1 MHHVKSEP
9 RNQMQIFCLDQ
20 MVDPNSFVRIIDFF
34 VDTIDLKSFGFKHV
48 TLKEEGRPPIHP
60 ALLLKLY
67 IYGYRFNVRSSRKL
81 EREAMLNIEA
91 RWLLGEVVPS
101 NKTIANFRKDYPE
114 QFRAIFR
121 KFVFLLKQLDLI
133 EGKTIAVDSFKLR
146 AQNSLK
152 NNYNKAKIDRHLD
165 YIEGRLSEFEKALDA
180 ADSAEEKAEI
190 AAKIETQK
198 TRKSNYQALEEQI
211 KETGKDQISTTDIDA
226 QSVVL
231 SRGITQVGYN
241 IQGAVDAKHKLIT
254 HFDTGSV
261 NDTNALASVAIE
273 TKELLQVD
281 KMDVLADK
289 GYHTGE
295 QIQQCEQNNITTYVS
310 PKEPASNN
318 PDIFPITQ
326 FIYNPENDCYTC
338 PAAQTLTTNGTWLKH
353 SSKGHKS
360 AYKFQR
366 YNNTAAC
373 KTCEL
378 HSQCTSS
385 KNNGRNIDRSEF
397 ASMMEQNA
405 QRVKQNPDYYK
416 QRQQLAEHPWGT
428 IKRQR
433 GFDHVLTRGKTK
445 ILGEVSLVFIGYN
458 LARCAN
464 ILGGLEMF
472 KALVNK
478 HVSASNMLFRLQTA
492 YFKLFSDFQVFQI
505 RFSNQLIP
513 QGRGKINLNNSSYT
527 S

>member
-9 RNQMQIFCLDQ
+9 RNQMQIYCLDQ

-34 VDTIDLKSFGFKHV
+34 VDSIDLKSFGFKHV
-48 TLKEEGRPPIHP
+48 TLKFEGRPPIHP
-60 ALLLKLY
+60 AQLLKLL
-67 IYGYRFNVRSSRKL
+67 IYGYRYGVRSSRKL
-81 EREAMLNIEA
+81 EREATLNIEA

-101 NKTIANFRKDYPE
+101 NKTIANFRKDNAE
-114 QFRAIFR
+114 AFRAIFR
-121 KFVFLLKQLDLI
+121 KFVFLLKQLDLV
-133 EGKTIAVDSFKLR
+133 EGKTIAIDSFKIR

-152 NNYNKAKIDRHLD
+152 NNYNQGKINRHLD
-165 YIEGRLSEFEKALDA
+165 YINTRLAEFEKAMDE
-180 ADSAEEKAEI
+180 ADSADEKAEL
-190 AAKIETQK
+190 AAKIETQN
-198 TRKSNYQALEEQI
+198 TRKANYEALQEQI
-211 KETGKDQISTTDIDA
+211 KETGKDQLSTTDTDA

-231 SRGITQVGYN
+231 QRGITVVGYN
-241 IQGAVDAKHKLIT
+241 VQGAVDAKHKLIT

-261 NDTNALASVAIE
+261 NDTTALAGVAIE
-273 TKELLQVD
+273 TKEILQVE

-289 GYHTGE
+289 GYHTGD

-318 PDIFPITQ
+318 PDIFSITQ
-326 FIYNPENDCYTC
+326 FIYNTEKDCYTC
-338 PAAQTLTTNGTWLKH
+338 PAGQTLTTNGTWLTH

-366 YNNTAAC
+366 YNNTKAC

-378 HSQCTSS
+378 HSQCTTS

-397 ASMMEQNA
+397 ANLMEQNA
-405 QRVKQNPDYYK
+405 ERVKQNPAYYK

-464 ILGGLEMF
+464 ILDGLEMF
-472 KALVNK
+472 KALINK
-478 HVSASNMLFRLQTA
+478 YINASARIFCSPQLVLSS
-492 YFKLFSDFQVFQI
+492 FK
-505 RFSNQLIP
+505 P
-513 QGRGKINLNNSSYT
+513 SY
-527 S
+527 

>member
-1 MHHVKSEP
+1 
-9 RNQMQIFCLDQ
+9 
-20 MVDPNSFVRIIDFF
+20 
-34 VDTIDLKSFGFKHV
+34 
-48 TLKEEGRPPIHP
+48 
-60 ALLLKLY
+60 
-67 IYGYRFNVRSSRKL
+67 
-81 EREAMLNIEA
+81 
-91 RWLLGEVVPS
+91 VVPA
-101 NKTIANFRKDYPE
+101 NKTIANFRKDNAE
-114 QFRAIFR
+114 AFRAIFR
-121 KFVFLLKQLDLI
+121 KFVFLLKQLDLV
-133 EGKTIAVDSFKLR
+133 EGKTIAVDSFKVR

-152 NNYNKAKIDRHLD
+152 NNYNQGKIDRHLD
-165 YIEGRLSEFEKALDA
+165 YINARLAEFEKAMDE
-180 ADSAEEKAEI
+180 ADSAEDKAEL
-190 AAKIETQK
+190 AAKIETQNS
-198 TRKSNYQALEEQI
+198 RKLKYEALEAQI
-211 KETGKDQISTTDIDA
+211 EATGKDQISTTDPDA

-231 SRGITQVGYN
+231 QRGITVVGYN
-241 IQGAVDAKHKLIT
+241 IQGAVDAKHKLVT

-261 NDTNALASVAIE
+261 NDTNALAAVAIE
-273 TKELLQVD
+273 TKEILQVE

-295 QIQQCEQNNITTYVS
+295 QIQQCEQNQITTYVS

-326 FIYNPENDCYTC
+326 FVYNPKTDCYTC
-338 PAAQTLTTNGTWLKH
+338 PANQTLTTNGTWLKH

-378 HSQCTSS
+378 HSQCTTS

-397 ASMMEQNA
+397 ASLMEQNA
-405 QRVKQNPDYYK
+405 ERVKQNPDYYK

-464 ILGGLEMF
+464 IVDGLENF
-472 KALVNK
+472 KALIYKYMNDL
-478 HVSASNMLFRLQTA
+478 NMLFRLKTA
-492 YFKLFSDFQVFQI
+492 YFKLFSNFGVFQL
-505 RFSNQLIP
+505 RFSVQ
-513 QGRGKINLNNSSYT
+513 KF
-527 S
+527 

>member
-9 RNQMQIFCLDQ
+9 RNQMQIYCLDQ

-48 TLKEEGRPPIHP
+48 TLKFEGRPPIHP
-60 ALLLKLY
+60 AQLLKLL
-67 IYGYRFNVRSSRKL
+67 IYGYRYGVRSSRKL

-91 RWLLGEVVPS
+91 RWLLGEVVPA
-101 NKTIANFRKDYPE
+101 NKTIANFRKDNAE
-114 QFRAIFR
+114 AFRAIFR
-121 KFVFLLKQLDLI
+121 KFVFLLKQLDLV
-133 EGKTIAVDSFKLR
+133 EGKTIAVDSFKVR

-152 NNYNKAKIDRHLD
+152 NNYNQGKIDRHLD
-165 YIEGRLSEFEKALDA
+165 YINARLAEFEKAMDE
-180 ADSAEEKAEI
+180 ADSAEDKAEL
-190 AAKIETQK
+190 ATKIETQK
-198 TRKSNYQALEEQI
+198 SRKLKYEALEAQI
-211 KETGKDQISTTDIDA
+211 EATGKDQISTTDPDA

-231 SRGITQVGYN
+231 QRGITVVGYN
-241 IQGAVDAKHKLIT
+241 VQAAVDAKHKLIT

-261 NDTNALASVAIE
+261 NDTNALAAVAIE
-273 TKELLQVD
+273 TKEILQVE

-295 QIQQCEQNNITTYVS
+295 QIQQCEQNQITTYVS

-326 FIYNPENDCYTC
+326 FVYNPETDCYTC
-338 PAAQTLTTNGTWLKH
+338 PANQTLTTNGTWLKH

-366 YNNTAAC
+366 YNNPTACRA
-373 KTCEL
+373 CEL

-397 ASMMEQNA
+397 ASLMEQNA
-405 QRVKQNPDYYK
+405 ERVKQNPAYYK

-464 ILGGLEMF
+464 IVDGLENF
-472 KALVNK
+472 KALIYKYMNDL
-478 HVSASNMLFRLQTA
+478 NMLFRLKTA
-492 YFKLFSDFQVFQI
+492 YFKLFSNFGVFQL
-505 RFSNQLIP
+505 RFSVQ
-513 QGRGKINLNNSSYT
+513 KF
-527 S
+527 

>member
-1 MHHVKSEP
+1 MHHVKSES
-9 RNQMQIFCLDQ
+9 RNQMQIFCLEQ
-20 MVDPNSFVRIIDFF
+20 MIAQDSFVRIIDFF

-48 TLKEEGRPPIHP
+48 TLKYEGRPPIHP
-60 ALLLKLY
+60 AQLLKLL
-67 IYGYRFNVRSSRKL
+67 IYGYRYGVRSSRKL

-101 NKTIANFRKDYPE
+101 NKTIANFRKDNSE
-114 QFRAIFR
+114 AFRAIFR

-133 EGKTIAVDSFKLR
+133 EGKTIAIDSFKVR

-152 NNYNKAKIDRHLD
+152 NNYNQGKIDRHLD
-165 YIEGRLSEFEKALDA
+165 YINARLAEFEKAMDE
-180 ADSAEEKAEI
+180 ADSAEDKAEL
-190 AAKIETQK
+190 ATKIETQN
-198 TRKSNYQALEEQI
+198 TRKAKYEALEEQL
-211 KETGKDQISTTDIDA
+211 KETGKDQISTTDTDA

-231 SRGITQVGYN
+231 QRGITVVGYN
-241 IQGAVDAKHKLIT
+241 VQGAVDAKHKLIT

-261 NDTNALASVAIE
+261 NDTNALAAVAIE
-273 TKELLQVD
+273 TKEILQVE

-295 QIQQCEQNNITTYVS
+295 QIQQCEQNQITTYVS

-326 FIYNPENDCYTC
+326 FVYNAEKDCYTC
-338 PAAQTLTTNGTWLKH
+338 PANQTLTTNGTWYTH

-360 AYKFQR
+360 DYKFQR
-366 YNNTAAC
+366 YNNVPAC
-373 KTCEL
+373 KVCPMQ
-378 HSQCTSS
+378 SDCTTS
-385 KNNGRNIDRSEF
+385 KKNGRNIDRSEF
-397 ASMMEQNA
+397 ASLMEQNA
-405 QRVKQNPDYYK
+405 ERVKLNKDYYK

-464 ILGGLEMF
+464 IVDGLEKF
-472 KALVNK
+472 KALIYKYMNDK
-478 HVSASNMLFRLQTA
+478 NLLFRLQTA
-492 YFKLFSDFQVFQI
+492 CFQLFSGFEVFQL
-505 RFSNQLIP
+505 RFSAQKFN
-513 QGRGKINLNNSSYT
+513 
-527 S
+527 

>member
-9 RNQMQIFCLDQ
+9 RNQMQIYCLDQ

-34 VDTIDLKSFGFKHV
+34 VDTIDLQSFEFKHI
-48 TLKEEGRPPIHP
+48 TLKQEGRPPIHP
-60 ALLLKLY
+60 AQLLKLL
-67 IYGYRFNVRSSRKL
+67 IYGYRYGVRSSRKL

-101 NKTIANFRKDYPE
+101 NKTIANFRKDNSE
-114 QFRAIFR
+114 AFRNIFR

-133 EGKTIAVDSFKLR
+133 EGKTIAIDSFKIR

-152 NNYNKAKIDRHLD
+152 NNYNQAKIDRHLD
-165 YIEGRLSEFEKALDA
+165 YINARLAEFEKAMDE
-180 ADSAEEKAEI
+180 ADSAEDKAEL
-190 AAKIETQK
+190 AAKIDTQN
-198 TRKSNYQALEEQI
+198 TRKANYEALQDQI
-211 KETGKDQISTTDIDA
+211 KETGKDQISTTDTDA

-231 SRGITQVGYN
+231 QRGITVVGYN

-261 NDTNALASVAIE
+261 NDTNALAAVAIE
-273 TKELLQVD
+273 TKELLQVE

-289 GYHTGE
+289 GYHTGD

-326 FIYNPENDCYTC
+326 FIYNAEKDCYTC
-338 PAAQTLTTNGTWLKH
+338 PANQTLTTNGTWLKH

-366 YNNTAAC
+366 YNNSAAC
-373 KTCEL
+373 RACQL
-378 HSQCTSS
+378 HSQCTTS
-385 KNNGRNIDRSEF
+385 KTNGRNIDRSEF
-397 ASMMEQNA
+397 AALLEQNA
-405 QRVKQNPDYYK
+405 QRVKQNPAYYK

-464 ILGGLEMF
+464 IVDGLEKLKLLICKYM
-472 KALVNK
+472 
-478 HVSASNMLFRLQTA
+478 SAGNSLFRIKTA
-492 YFKLFSDFQVFQI
+492 YFKLFSSFKIVQL
-505 RFSNQLIP
+505 RFSVA
-513 QGRGKINLNNSSYT
+513 KF
-527 S
+527 